1 MEKEVEFDFSKRKDL
16 ESNIEPKITEKTK
29 KRMKMAAFLLIGSMS
44 LGVGYNLTTGLMKGY
59 LIEKEANAKVLVEKT
74 KTEEIL
80 KQKQNEYNL
89 DLQKK
94 KDAQNAIED
103 EKQRRINEQEILN
116 VDKNNFNLL
125 LKNKDSLIK
134 NYELQLTIYDKAY
147 QGAVKGVN
155 YGLISLDD
163 LTNIRDLYQDY
174 KKNIHEWI
182 NYVNDATSSFSHYQN
197 FSDEMKNELKN
208 ELVSYQNGD
217 LKRSTQ
223 LESELINTIS
233 NDTNDNEEDTALIN
247 KRKMA
252 RNQMIDDLA
261 KVMSND
267 NIATTTKKLKR

>member
-1 MEKEVEFDFSKRKDL
+1 MRNYESYNGNDYNVIKTSGKTSLALSFIYNTIKNRGETPISILYYSFEMSKEALYAKLTSLYIYDTYQ
-16 ESNIEPKITEKTK
+16 KIIPYKII
-29 KRMKMAAFLLIGSMS
+29 LSMS
-44 LGVGYNLTTGLMKGY
+44 SIISEEDYNM
-59 LIEKEANAKVLVEKT
+59 I
-74 KTEEIL
+74 
-80 KQKQNEYNL
+80 
-89 DLQKK
+89 
-94 KDAQNAIED
+94 
-103 EKQRRINEQEILN
+103 
-116 VDKNNFNLL
+116 
-125 LKNKDSLIK
+125 KDSQGWIK
-134 NYELQLTIYDKAY
+134 SLDEYLTIYDKAY

-217 LKRSTQ
+217 LKRSSE

-233 NDTNDNEEDTALIN
+233 NDSNDDEEDTALIN

-267 NIATTTKKLKR
+267 NVATTTKKLKR

>member
-16 ESNIEPKITEKTK
+16 ESNIDPKITEKTK
-29 KRMKMAAFLLIGSMS
+29 KRIKMAAFLLIGSMS

-74 KTEEIL
+74 RTEEIL

-89 DLQKK
+89 ELQKK
-94 KDAQNAIED
+94 KDAQNAIEE
-103 EKQRRINEQEILN
+103 EKQRHINEQEILN

-125 LKNKDSLIK
+125 LKNRDSLIK
-134 NYELQLTIYDKAY
+134 NYELQLNIYDKAY

-233 NDTNDNEEDTALIN
+233 NDSNDDEEDTALIN

-267 NIATTTKKLKR
+267 NVATTTKKLKR